1 MPIEVEYVH
10 HMLLIEAADIANRM
24 LNEEASTKS
33 PFGDDIGLPPG
44 EAFRPDPLASEK
56 GGLCLTIDPS
66 ITIERQ
72 PETIRRLHEI
82 GIEAVRQAL
91 VKNSKQFVGLIMGD
105 ARRRR
110 NYFDRFNPNPQMR
123 LF

>member
-10 HMLLIEAADIANRM
+10 HMLLIAAADIANQM
-24 LNEEASTKS
+24 LSEEASEKS
-33 PFGDDIGLPPG
+33 PFGEDIGLPPG
-44 EAFRPDPLASEK
+44 EAYRPDPLASDK

-66 ITIERQ
+66 ITLGRK
-72 PETIRRLHEI
+72 PETIQRLKEI

-91 VKNSKQFVGLIMGD
+91 VKNQNQFVGLILGD

-110 NYFDRFNPNPQMR
+110 NYFDRFKPNPQTR